1 MYVLVLADD
10 VRYCYICKTGECVC
24 VCVCFRFEKYTRD
37 GNTMYATVGY
47 LTAYSY
53 YAYPANIRP
62 RLRSVPHLMANA
74 HSDQA

>member
-1 MYVLVLADD
+1 MCLYSQMMSGTATFVKQVS
-10 VRYCYICKTGECVC
+10 